1 MTTVNIEDFTTEADP
16 LTLEE
21 NRSSQAR
28 YAAGRIPPSLQSA
41 TVYIPQVAE
50 WVRGLVA
57 AAANEKFTRILRGGS
72 LLLLGPTGVGK
83 TWQAY
88 GAVRALISSGAL
100 VDWRVVT
107 APDLFASLRPGG
119 CDNPEQEFAGYATVP
134 VLVLDD
140 LGSEKSSEWT
150 EEYLCRLVNTRSEW
164 ERPTL
169 FTSNVQPDQFGKRFG
184 RRVTSRLIGMCT
196 QVTMTG
202 PDRRVVTE

>member
-1 MTTVNIEDFTTEADP
+1 MTTANIEDFTTESDP

-28 YAAGRIPPSLQSA
+28 RAASLIPPSFREA
-41 TVYIPQVAE
+41 KVDVPQVAE
-50 WVRGLVA
+50 WVCGLVSA
-57 AAANEKFTRILRGGS
+57 AASERFARILHGGS

-88 GAVRALISSGAL
+88 GAVRALTSSGAF

-107 APDLFASLRPGG
+107 APDLFASLRPSG
-119 CDNPEQEFAGYATVP
+119 CDNPEREFSGYAAVSL
-134 VLVLDD
+134 LVLDD

-150 EEYLCRLVNTRSEW
+150 EEYLCRLVNTRSDW
-164 ERPTL
+164 NRPTL
-169 FTSNVQPDQFGKRFG
+169 FTSNVLPDQFGKRFG